1 MSERPMPKANATN
14 TIPAKKVEKV
24 VKGTVK
30 KKKKSEVSKFKDV
43 FISEDANSV
52 KNYIFMDVLVPSI
65 KKALSD
71 IVKDGIDMILYGD
84 KRSGNRS
91 NSSRVSYRDYSSGSG
106 RRENNRSTR
115 TNYDFADLVYDTRS
129 EAESV
134 LASMDEIMDT
144 YNVVTVADMYDLSG
158 VTCNYTD
165 NKYGWMNISNAQVI
179 HGRDGYIIKMPRVV
193 LRRIMSYLIN
203 FDPLIKTEYSEKFDE
218 IRKGLVVQSYYKYG
232 KASRNFVSG
241 NVDAIGSLKKCI
253 VKFEETG
260 NLEYL
265 ADAAN
270 YCMFRY
276 MFPQG
281 KEFFKH
287 TDSGESAGIDG
298 MSVKE
303 IEEFKKENY

>member
-1 MSERPMPKANATN
+1 
-14 TIPAKKVEKV
+14 
-24 VKGTVK
+24 
-30 KKKKSEVSKFKDV
+30 
-43 FISEDANSV
+43 
-52 KNYIFMDVLVPSI
+52 
-65 KKALSD
+65 
-71 IVKDGIDMILYGD
+71 
-84 KRSGNRS
+84 
-91 NSSRVSYRDYSSGSG
+91 
-106 RRENNRSTR
+106 
-115 TNYDFADLVYDTRS
+115 
-129 EAESV
+129 
-134 LASMDEIMDT
+134 
-144 YNVVTVADMYDLSG
+144 
-158 VTCNYTD
+158 
-165 NKYGWMNISNAQVI
+165 
-179 HGRDGYIIKMPRVV
+179 
-193 LRRIMSYLIN
+193 MSYLIN

-218 IRKGLVVQSYYKYG
+218 IG

-253 VKFEETG
+253 AKFEETG

>member
-1 MSERPMPKANATN
+1 MSERPMPKANAAN
-14 TIPAKKVEKV
+14 TVPTKKVEKV

-165 NKYGWMNISNAQVI
+165 NKYGWRNISNAQVI

-193 LRRIMSYLIN
+193 S
-203 FDPLIKTEYSEKFDE
+203 
-218 IRKGLVVQSYYKYG
+218 
-232 KASRNFVSG
+232 
-241 NVDAIGSLKKCI
+241 
-253 VKFEETG
+253 
-260 NLEYL
+260 
-265 ADAAN
+265 
-270 YCMFRY
+270 
-276 MFPQG
+276 
-281 KEFFKH
+281 
-287 TDSGESAGIDG
+287 ID
-298 MSVKE
+298 
-303 IEEFKKENY
+303 